1 MINKKK
7 IITTLLAFV
16 LCLTSVFIF
25 VPYQNNEVEAAV
37 DTSKEAET
45 ALKSKIE
52 ALQKEQKELKAKL
65 EAAENN
71 IEEQQNKKQYL
82 DSLISSTESEIE
94 AATALIAEYENK
106 IVTKN
111 AEIEAM
117 EAAIEE
123 NYNDM
128 MGRLRFSYEQGNA
141 SYLELILESGDM
153 ADFLSSVD
161 RVKSIMEFDKSL
173 MDELAA
179 QLKLLEDERTV
190 LTNTLEEQKALEE
203 SLSSK
208 KLDLEDQKVAADN
221 YIKQLEADEKAYA
234 AEYEKAKAA
243 EKEANSAIEKLLA
256 ERQKSENQQYWGG
269 DFIWPVPKRI
279 TRISSYY
286 GWRILWG
293 RSDFHL
299 GIDIPAAA
307 GTDIYASNG
316 GTVVTATWHYSYGY
330 YVLIDHGGGYATLYA
345 HNSRLLVK
353 AGDKVQQGD
362 VIAKMGTTGSSSGN
376 HLHFEVRVNGKT
388 QNPLNYVKRPG

>member
-1 MINKKK
+1 MGIKK
-7 IITTLLAFV
+7 IATVFLALL
-16 LCLTSVFIF
+16 LCVTSVFVF
-25 VPYQNNEVEAAV
+25 VPTTEVEAAI

-45 ALKSKIE
+45 ALKDKIA
-52 ALQKEQKELKAKL
+52 ALQKEQKALKAKL

-82 DSLISSTESEIE
+82 DSLISSTETEIE
-94 AATALIAEYENK
+94 TATALIAEYEAK

-117 EAAIEE
+117 EAEIED

-141 SYLELILESGDM
+141 SYLELILNSDNM
-153 ADFLSSVD
+153 ADFLSNTD
-161 RVKSIMEFDKSL
+161 RVQSIMDFDKSL

-179 QLKLLEDERTV
+179 QLNLLETERTV
-190 LTNTLEEQKALEE
+190 LANTLEDQKNLEK
-203 SLSSK
+203 SLSDK
-208 KLDLEDQKVAADN
+208 KVDLEDQKKQADQ
-221 YIKQLEADEKAYA
+221 YITQLQADEKTYA
-234 AEYEKAKAA
+234 AEYEKAKKA
-243 EKEANSAIEKLLA
+243 EQEANSQIEKLLA

-269 DFIWPVPKRI
+269 EFIWPVPKNI
-279 TRISSYY
+279 TRISSYF

-293 RSDFHL
+293 RSDYHL

-330 YVLIDHGGGYATLYA
+330 YVLIDHGGGFATLYA

-353 AGDKVQQGD
+353 AGDVVEQGD

-376 HLHFEVRVNGKT
+376 HLHFEVRKNGKV

>member
-1 MINKKK
+1 MAIKK
-7 IITTLLAFV
+7 TFTAFLALI
-16 LCLTSVFIF
+16 LCVTSVFVF
-25 VPYQNNEVEAAV
+25 VPTNQVEAAV

-45 ALKSKIE
+45 ALKDKIS

-94 AATALIAEYENK
+94 TATQLIAEYESK

-117 EAAIEE
+117 EADIED

-141 SYLELILESGDM
+141 SYLELILNSDNM
-153 ADFLSSVD
+153 ADFLSNTD
-161 RVKSIMEFDKSL
+161 RVQSIMDFDKAL
-173 MDELAA
+173 MDELTA
-179 QLKLLEDERTV
+179 QLNLLENERTV
-190 LTNTLEEQKALEE
+190 LTNTLQEQKDLEQ
-203 SLSSK
+203 SLSDK
-208 KLDLEDQKVAADN
+208 KVDLEDQKKKADQ
-221 YIKQLEADEKAYA
+221 YITQLQADEKTYA
-234 AEYEKAKAA
+234 AEYEKAKKA
-243 EKEANSAIEKLLA
+243 EKEANNQIEKLLA

-269 DFIWPVPKRI
+269 DFIWPVPKNI
-279 TRISSYY
+279 TRISSYF

-293 RSDFHL
+293 RSDYHL

-330 YVLIDHGGGYATLYA
+330 YVLIDHGGGFATLYA

-353 AGDKVQQGD
+353 AGDVVEQGD

-376 HLHFEVRVNGKT
+376 HLHFEVRKNGKV

>member
-1 MINKKK
+1 MSTKKK
-7 IITTLLAFV
+7 FITTLLAFL
-16 LCLTSVFIF
+16 LCVTSVFVF
-25 VPYQNNEVEAAV
+25 VPQSGVEAAI

-52 ALQKEQKELKAKL
+52 ALQKEQKDLKAKL
-65 EAAENN
+65 QAAENN
-71 IEEQQNKKQYL
+71 IEAQQNKKQYL

-94 AATALIAEYENK
+94 AATALIAEYESK

-117 EAAIEE
+117 EADIEE

-141 SYLELILESGDM
+141 SYLELILDSDNM
-153 ADFLSSVD
+153 SDFLSNTD
-161 RVKSIMEFDKSL
+161 RVQSIMDFDKSL
-173 MDELAA
+173 MDELVA
-179 QLKLLEDERTV
+179 QLNLLEDERTI
-190 LTNTLEEQKALEE
+190 LTNTLEEQKTLEA
-203 SLSSK
+203 SLSTK
-208 KLDLEDQKVAADN
+208 KVDLEDQKKKADE
-221 YIKQLEADEKAYA
+221 YITQLQADEKAYA
-234 AEYEKAKAA
+234 AEYEKAKKA
-243 EKEANSAIEKLLA
+243 EKEANNQIEKLLA

-269 DFIWPVPKRI
+269 EFIWPVPKNI
-279 TRISSYY
+279 TRISSYF

-293 RSDFHL
+293 RSDYHL
-299 GIDIPAAA
+299 GIDIPAAS

-353 AGDKVQQGD
+353 AGDKVEQGD

-376 HLHFEVRVNGKT
+376 HLHFEVRVNGKV

>member
-1 MINKKK
+1 MGIKKFA
-7 IITTLLAFV
+7 TVFLALL
-16 LCLTSVFIF
+16 LCVTSVFVF
-25 VPYQNNEVEAAV
+25 VPTNEVEAAV

-45 ALKSKIE
+45 ALKDKIA
-52 ALQKEQKELKAKL
+52 ALQKEQKDLKAKL

-71 IEEQQNKKQYL
+71 IAQQENKKQYL
-82 DSLISSTESEIE
+82 DSLISSTETEIE
-94 AATALIAEYENK
+94 TATALIAEYEAK

-117 EAAIEE
+117 EAEIED

-141 SYLELILESGDM
+141 SYLELILNSDNM
-153 ADFLSSVD
+153 ADFLSNTD
-161 RVKSIMEFDKSL
+161 RVQSIMDFDKTL
-173 MDELAA
+173 MDELTA
-179 QLKLLEDERTV
+179 QLNLLETERTV
-190 LTNTLEEQKALEE
+190 LSNTLEDQKQLEK
-203 SLSSK
+203 SLSDK
-208 KLDLEDQKVAADN
+208 KVDLEDQKKKADQ
-221 YIKQLEADEKAYA
+221 YITQLQADEKTYA
-234 AEYEKAKAA
+234 AEYEKAKKA
-243 EKEANSAIEKLLA
+243 EKEANNQIEKLLA

-269 DFIWPVPKRI
+269 DFIWPVPKNI
-279 TRISSYY
+279 TRISSYF

-293 RSDFHL
+293 RSDYHL

-316 GTVVTATWHYSYGY
+316 GTVVTATYHYSYGY
-330 YVLIDHGGGYATLYA
+330 YVLIDHGGGFATLYA

-353 AGDKVQQGD
+353 AGDVVEQGD

-376 HLHFEVRVNGKT
+376 HLHFEVRKNGKV

>member
-1 MINKKK
+1 MGIKKFA
-7 IITTLLAFV
+7 TVFLALL
-16 LCLTSVFIF
+16 LCVTSVFVF
-25 VPYQNNEVEAAV
+25 VPTNEVEAAV

-45 ALKSKIE
+45 ALKDKIA
-52 ALQKEQKELKAKL
+52 ALQKEQKDLKAKL

-71 IEEQQNKKQYL
+71 IAEQKNKKQYL
-82 DSLISSTESEIE
+82 DSLISSTETEIE
-94 AATALIAEYENK
+94 TATALIAEYEAK

-117 EAAIEE
+117 EADIED

-141 SYLELILESGDM
+141 SYLELILNSNNM
-153 ADFLSSVD
+153 ADFLSNTD
-161 RVKSIMEFDKSL
+161 RVQSIMEFDKSL
-173 MDELAA
+173 MDELVA
-179 QLKLLEDERTV
+179 QLNLLETERTV
-190 LTNTLEEQKALEE
+190 LSNTLEDQKELEK
-203 SLSSK
+203 SLSDK
-208 KLDLEDQKVAADN
+208 KVDLEDQKKKADQ
-221 YIKQLEADEKAYA
+221 YITQLQADEKTYA
-234 AEYEKAKAA
+234 AEYEKAKKA
-243 EKEANSAIEKLLA
+243 EKEANSQIEKLLA

-269 DFIWPVPKRI
+269 DFIWPVPKNI
-279 TRISSYY
+279 TRISSYF

-293 RSDFHL
+293 RSDYHL

-316 GTVVTATWHYSYGY
+316 GTVVTATYHYSYGY
-330 YVLIDHGGGYATLYA
+330 YVLIDHGGGFATLYA

-353 AGDKVQQGD
+353 AGDVVEQGD

-376 HLHFEVRVNGKT
+376 HLHFEVRKNGKV

>member
-1 MINKKK
+1 MSTKKK
-7 IITTLLAFV
+7 FITTLLAFI
-16 LCLTSVFIF
+16 LCVTSVFVF
-25 VPYQNNEVEAAV
+25 VPQNKVEAAI

-45 ALKSKIE
+45 ALKDKIA
-52 ALQKEQKELKAKL
+52 ALQKEQKDLKAKL

-94 AATALIAEYENK
+94 TATALIAEYESK

-117 EAAIEE
+117 EADIED

-128 MGRLRFSYEQGNA
+128 MGRLRFSYEQGTA
-141 SYLELILESGDM
+141 SYLELILDSESM
-153 ADFLSSVD
+153 TDFLSSMD
-161 RVKSIMEFDKSL
+161 RVRSIMDFDKSL

-179 QLKLLEDERTV
+179 QLKLLEDERTI
-190 LTNTLEEQKALEE
+190 LTNTLEEQKTLEA
-203 SLSSK
+203 SLSTK
-208 KLDLEDQKVAADN
+208 KIDLEDQKKKADQ
-221 YIKQLEADEKAYA
+221 YITQLQADEKAYA
-234 AEYEKAKAA
+234 AEYEKAKKA
-243 EKEANSAIEKLLA
+243 EKEANNQIEKLLA

-269 DFIWPVPKRI
+269 DFIWPVPKNI
-279 TRISSYY
+279 TRISSYF

-293 RSDFHL
+293 RSDYHL
-299 GIDIPAAA
+299 GIDIPAAS

-353 AGDKVQQGD
+353 AGDKVEQGD

-376 HLHFEVRVNGKT
+376 HLHFEVRVNGKV

>member
-1 MINKKK
+1 MNIKRFV
-7 IITTLLAFV
+7 TMLLAFV
-16 LCLTSVFIF
+16 LCVTSVFVF
-25 VPYQNNEVEAAV
+25 VPTNEVEAAI

-45 ALKSKIE
+45 ALKDKIA

-71 IEEQQNKKQYL
+71 IEEQENKKQYL
-82 DSLISSTESEIE
+82 DSLISSTETEIE
-94 AATALIAEYENK
+94 TATALIAEYESK

-117 EAAIEE
+117 EADIED

-141 SYLELILESGDM
+141 SYLELILNSDNM
-153 ADFLSSVD
+153 ADFLSNTD
-161 RVKSIMEFDKSL
+161 RVQSIMDFDKSL
-173 MDELAA
+173 MDELTA
-179 QLKLLEDERTV
+179 QLNLLENERTV
-190 LTNTLEEQKALEE
+190 LSNTLQEQKDLEK
-203 SLSSK
+203 SLNDK
-208 KLDLEDQKVAADN
+208 KVDLEDQKKKADQ
-221 YIKQLEADEKAYA
+221 YITQLQADEKTYA
-234 AEYEKAKAA
+234 AEYEKAKKA
-243 EKEANSAIEKLLA
+243 EQEANNQIEKLLA

-269 DFIWPVPKRI
+269 DFIWPVPKNI
-279 TRISSYY
+279 TRISSYF

-293 RSDFHL
+293 RSDYHL

-316 GTVVTATWHYSYGY
+316 GTVVTATYHYSYGY
-330 YVLIDHGGGYATLYA
+330 YVLIDHGGGFATLYA

-353 AGDKVQQGD
+353 AGDVVEQGD

-376 HLHFEVRVNGKT
+376 HLHFEVRKNGKV

>member
-1 MINKKK
+1 MNIKRFV
-7 IITTLLAFV
+7 TMLLAFV
-16 LCLTSVFIF
+16 LCVTSVFVF
-25 VPYQNNEVEAAV
+25 VPTNEVEAAV

-45 ALKSKIE
+45 ALKDKIA

-71 IEEQQNKKQYL
+71 IEEQENKKQYL
-82 DSLISSTESEIE
+82 DSLISSTETEIE
-94 AATALIAEYENK
+94 TATALIAEYESK

-117 EAAIEE
+117 EADIED

-141 SYLELILESGDM
+141 SYLELILNSDNM
-153 ADFLSSVD
+153 ADFLSNTD
-161 RVKSIMEFDKSL
+161 RVQSIMDFDKSL
-173 MDELAA
+173 MDELTA
-179 QLKLLEDERTV
+179 QLNLLENERTV
-190 LTNTLEEQKALEE
+190 LSNTLQEQKDLEK
-203 SLSSK
+203 SLSDK
-208 KLDLEDQKVAADN
+208 KVDLEDQKKKADQ
-221 YIKQLEADEKAYA
+221 YITQLQADEKTYA
-234 AEYEKAKAA
+234 AEYEKAKKA
-243 EKEANSAIEKLLA
+243 EQEANNQIEKLLA

-269 DFIWPVPKRI
+269 DFIWPVPKNI
-279 TRISSYY
+279 TRISSYF

-293 RSDFHL
+293 RSDYHL

-316 GTVVTATWHYSYGY
+316 GTVVTATYHYSYGY
-330 YVLIDHGGGYATLYA
+330 YVLIDHGGGFATLYA

-353 AGDKVQQGD
+353 AGDVVEQGD

-376 HLHFEVRVNGKT
+376 HLHFEVRKNGKV

>member
-1 MINKKK
+1 MSTKKK
-7 IITTLLAFV
+7 FITTLLAFI
-16 LCLTSVFIF
+16 LCVTSVFVF
-25 VPYQNNEVEAAV
+25 VPQNKVEAAI

-45 ALKSKIE
+45 ALKDKIA
-52 ALQKEQKELKAKL
+52 ALQKEQKDLKAKL

-94 AATALIAEYENK
+94 TATALIAEYEAK

-117 EAAIEE
+117 EADIED

-128 MGRLRFSYEQGNA
+128 MGRLRFSYEQGTA
-141 SYLELILESGDM
+141 SYLELILDSESM
-153 ADFLSSVD
+153 TDFLSSMD
-161 RVKSIMEFDKSL
+161 RVRSIMDFDKSL

-179 QLKLLEDERTV
+179 QLKLLEDERTI
-190 LTNTLEEQKALEE
+190 LTNTLEEQKTLEA
-203 SLSSK
+203 SLSTK
-208 KLDLEDQKVAADN
+208 KIDLEDQKKKADQ
-221 YIKQLEADEKAYA
+221 YITQLQADEKAYA
-234 AEYEKAKAA
+234 AEYEKAKKA
-243 EKEANSAIEKLLA
+243 EKEANNQIEKLLA

-269 DFIWPVPKRI
+269 DFIWPVPKNI
-279 TRISSYY
+279 TRISSYF

-293 RSDFHL
+293 RSDYHL
-299 GIDIPAAA
+299 GIDIPAAS

-353 AGDKVQQGD
+353 AGDKVEQGD

-376 HLHFEVRVNGKT
+376 HLHFEVRVNGKV

>member
-1 MINKKK
+1 MAIKK
-7 IITTLLAFV
+7 TFTAFLALI
-16 LCLTSVFIF
+16 LCVTSVFVF
-25 VPYQNNEVEAAV
+25 VPTNQVEAAV

-45 ALKSKIE
+45 ALKDKIS

-94 AATALIAEYENK
+94 TATQLIAEYESK

-117 EAAIEE
+117 EADIED

-141 SYLELILESGDM
+141 SYLELILNSDNM
-153 ADFLSSVD
+153 ADFLSNTD
-161 RVKSIMEFDKSL
+161 RVQSIMDFDKAL
-173 MDELAA
+173 MDELTA
-179 QLKLLEDERTV
+179 QLNLLENERTV
-190 LTNTLEEQKALEE
+190 LTNTLQEQKDLEK
-203 SLSSK
+203 SLSDK
-208 KLDLEDQKVAADN
+208 KVDLEDQKKKADQ
-221 YIKQLEADEKAYA
+221 YITQLQADEKTYA
-234 AEYEKAKAA
+234 AEYEKAKKA
-243 EKEANSAIEKLLA
+243 EKEANNQIEKLLA

-269 DFIWPVPKRI
+269 DFIWPVPKNI
-279 TRISSYY
+279 TRISSYF

-293 RSDFHL
+293 RSDYHL

-330 YVLIDHGGGYATLYA
+330 YVLIDHGGGFATLYA

-353 AGDKVQQGD
+353 AGDVVEQGD

-376 HLHFEVRVNGKT
+376 HLHFEVRKNGKV

>member
-1 MINKKK
+1 MF
-7 IITTLLAFV
+7 LAFL
-16 LCLTSVFIF
+16 LCVTSVFVF
-25 VPYQNNEVEAAV
+25 VPSNEVEAAI

-45 ALKSKIE
+45 ALKDKIA
-52 ALQKEQKELKAKL
+52 ALQKEQKDLKAKL
-65 EAAENN
+65 QAAENN

-94 AATALIAEYENK
+94 TATALIAEYESK

-117 EAAIEE
+117 EADIED

-141 SYLELILESGDM
+141 SYLELILESENM
-153 ADFLSSVD
+153 ADFLSNTD
-161 RVKSIMEFDKSL
+161 RVQSIMDFDKAL
-173 MDELAA
+173 MDELTA
-179 QLKLLEDERTV
+179 QLNLLENERTV
-190 LTNTLEEQKALEE
+190 LTNTLEDQKTLEE
-203 SLSSK
+203 SLSNK
-208 KLDLEDQKVAADN
+208 KVDLEDQKNKADA
-221 YIKQLEADEKAYA
+221 YITQLQADEKAYA
-234 AEYEKAKAA
+234 AEYEKAKKA
-243 EKEANSAIEKLLA
+243 EKEANSQIEKLLA

-269 DFIWPVPKRI
+269 DFIWPVPKNI
-279 TRISSYY
+279 TRISSYF

-293 RSDFHL
+293 RSDYHL

-330 YVLIDHGGGYATLYA
+330 YVLIDHGGGFATLYA

-353 AGDKVQQGD
+353 AGDVVEQGD

-376 HLHFEVRVNGKT
+376 HLHFEVRKNGKV

>member
-1 MINKKK
+1 MSTKKK
-7 IITTLLAFV
+7 FITTLLAFV
-16 LCLTSVFIF
+16 LCVTSVFVF
-25 VPYQNNEVEAAV
+25 VPQSGIEAAI

-71 IEEQQNKKQYL
+71 IEAQQNKKQYL

-94 AATALIAEYENK
+94 TATALIAEYESK

-117 EAAIEE
+117 EADIEE

-141 SYLELILESGDM
+141 SYLELILDSENMS
-153 ADFLSSVD
+153 DFLSSMD
-161 RVKSIMEFDKSL
+161 RVRSIMDFDKSL

-179 QLKLLEDERTV
+179 QLKLLEDERTI
-190 LTNTLEEQKALEE
+190 LTNTLEEQKTLEA
-203 SLSSK
+203 SLSTK
-208 KLDLEDQKVAADN
+208 KIDLEDQKKKADE
-221 YIKQLEADEKAYA
+221 YITQLEADEKAYA
-234 AEYEKAKAA
+234 AEYEKAKKA
-243 EKEANSAIEKLLA
+243 EKEANNQIEKLLA

-269 DFIWPVPKRI
+269 EFIWPVPKNI
-279 TRISSYY
+279 TRISSYF

-293 RSDFHL
+293 RSDYHL

-353 AGDKVQQGD
+353 AGDKVEQGD

-376 HLHFEVRVNGKT
+376 HLHFEVRVNGKV

>member
-1 MINKKK
+1 MSTKKK
-7 IITTLLAFV
+7 FITTLLAFI
-16 LCLTSVFIF
+16 LCVTSVFVF
-25 VPYQNNEVEAAV
+25 VPQNKVEAAI

-45 ALKSKIE
+45 ALKDKIA
-52 ALQKEQKELKAKL
+52 ALQKEQKDLKAKL

-94 AATALIAEYENK
+94 TATALIAEYESK

-117 EAAIEE
+117 EADIED

-128 MGRLRFSYEQGNA
+128 MGRLRFSYEQGTA
-141 SYLELILESGDM
+141 SYLELILDSESM
-153 ADFLSSVD
+153 TDFLSSMD
-161 RVKSIMEFDKSL
+161 RVRSIMDFDKSL

-179 QLKLLEDERTV
+179 QLKLLEDERTI
-190 LTNTLEEQKALEE
+190 LTNTLEEQKTLEA
-203 SLSSK
+203 SLSAK
-208 KLDLEDQKVAADN
+208 KIDLEDQKKKADQ
-221 YIKQLEADEKAYA
+221 YITQLQADEKAYA
-234 AEYEKAKAA
+234 AEYEKAKKA
-243 EKEANSAIEKLLA
+243 EKEANNQIEKLLA

-269 DFIWPVPKRI
+269 DFIWPVPKNI
-279 TRISSYY
+279 TRISSYF

-293 RSDFHL
+293 RSDYHL
-299 GIDIPAAA
+299 GIDIPAAS

-353 AGDKVQQGD
+353 AGDKVEQGD

-376 HLHFEVRVNGKT
+376 HLHFEVRVNGKV